1 MGRKRG
7 TTAPEII
14 GIILR
19 LHADCDA
26 DLIAF
31 FAQIPLRR
39 LAQAVKAA
47 LRAGGMAAYSAAA
60 EQDDAAEMTELVSGL
75 LF

>member
-1 MGRKRG
+1 MGRKRNAV
-7 TTAPEII
+7 APEII

-19 LHADCDA
+19 LHPGVDA

-31 FAQIPLRR
+31 FAQIPARR
-39 LAQAVKAA
+39 RAQAVKAA
-47 LRAGGMAAYSAAA
+47 LRAGGMAAYTTAA
-60 EQDDAAEMTELVSGL
+60 EENDAAEITELVSGL